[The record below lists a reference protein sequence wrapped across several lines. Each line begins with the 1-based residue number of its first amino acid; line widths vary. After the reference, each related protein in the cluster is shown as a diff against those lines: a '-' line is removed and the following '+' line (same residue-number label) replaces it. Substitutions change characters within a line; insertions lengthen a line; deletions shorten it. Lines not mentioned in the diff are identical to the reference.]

1 MIYKTLP
8 KIQSDEDQVY
18 ARIDDDDVCTLT
30 CNQGNKEFQAW
41 LLANK
46 DSLPDDIQAKI
57 DAGELT
63 IADAD

>member
-18 ARIDDDDVCTLT
+18 ARIDDDDVCRLT
-30 CNQGNKEFQAW
+30 CNQDNREFQAW
-41 LLANK
+41 LRDNQ
-46 DSLPDDIQAKI
+46 DNLPDDIQAKI

-63 IADAD
+63 IEEAD

>member
-1 MIYKTLP
+1 MIYQIVS
-8 KIQSDEDQVY
+8 KINSDEDQVY
-18 ARIDDDDVCTLT
+18 ARIDDDDVCRLT

-41 LLANK
+41 LRANK
-46 DSLPDDIQAKI
+46 DSLPNDIQAKI

>member
-1 MIYKTLP
+1 MSYTVLETPDKDVTIYSNGSHSC
-8 KIQSDEDQVY
+8 IG
-18 ARIDDDDVCTLT
+18 IDP
-30 CNQGNKEFQAW
+30 EFQAW
-41 LLANK
+41 LRKNK

>member
-1 MIYKTLP
+1 MSYSVHSTTMDNEVVYK
-8 KIQSDEDQVY
+8 K
-18 ARIDDDDVCTLT
+18 DDNTRSCIGVDP
-30 CNQGNKEFQAW
+30 EFQAW

-57 DAGELT
+57 DAGTLT

>member
-1 MIYKTLP
+1 MSYSFRRAFEGVDIYG
-8 KIQSDEDQVY
+8 DG
-18 ARIDDDDVCTLT
+18 ARSCISIDP
-30 CNQGNKEFQAW
+30 EFQAW
-41 LLANK
+41 LRKNK

>member
-1 MIYKTLP
+1 MDNEVVYK
-8 KIQSDEDQVY
+8 K
-18 ARIDDDDVCTLT
+18 DDNTRSCIGVDP
-30 CNQGNKEFQAW
+30 EFQAW

>member
-1 MIYKTLP
+1 MSYSVHSTTMDNEVVYK
-8 KIQSDEDQVY
+8 K
-18 ARIDDDDVCTLT
+18 DDNTRSCIGVDP
-30 CNQGNKEFQAW
+30 EFQAW
-41 LLANK
+41 RLANK

>member
-1 MIYKTLP
+1 MIYS
-8 KIQSDEDQVY
+8 I
-18 ARIDDDDVCTLT
+18 IDTVDGEVIYGDGKRSCIGIDT
-30 CNQGNKEFQAW
+30 EFQAW
-41 LLANK
+41 LRANK

>member
-1 MIYKTLP
+1 MSYSVIKTNDDGDVIYQRT
-8 KIQSDEDQVY
+8 
-18 ARIDDDDVCTLT
+18 DDDGLVRRT
-30 CNQGNKEFQAW
+30 CLAHDSEFQAW
-41 LLANK
+41 LRANK

>member
-1 MIYKTLP
+1 MSYSVHSTTMDNEVVYK
-8 KIQSDEDQVY
+8 K
-18 ARIDDDDVCTLT
+18 DDNTRSCIGVDP
-30 CNQGNKEFQAW
+30 EFQAW

-57 DAGELT
+57 DAGEIT

>member
-1 MIYKTLP
+1 MIYQIVS
-8 KIQSDEDQVY
+8 KINSDEDQVY
-18 ARIDDDDVCTLT
+18 ARIDDDDVCRLT

-46 DSLPDDIQAKI
+46 DSLPSDIQAKI